1 MEVKGID
8 ISVWQEGLN
17 LSELKNK
24 GFNFAILRGG
34 YTGYG
39 ANRSKNKDG
48 CFENFYNQAKQY
60 GINIGAYYY
69 SCADNADFG
78 KAEAEFF
85 YENCLKGKKF
95 EYPVYIDVEE
105 TRWQLKD
112 KSAVTDAVISFCKF
126 LEGKGFYVGV
136 YASLDWFKNHLD
148 TPRLNDFTKWVACWN
163 KNKPEV
169 NFNGFHLWQN
179 SNSGCYKGQ
188 KVDTNVAFIDFPNV
202 IINGGFNG
210 YAKSENPKTEQKEIY
225 YTVKKGDTLSEIA
238 ARYHT
243 TVQSIAS
250 KNNIKNVNLIY
261 PGQVFKI

>member
-1 MEVKGID
+1 MKKY
-8 ISVWQEGLN
+8 GLN
-17 LSELKNK
+17 FSLLRNSEYK
-24 GFNFAILRGG
+24 FAILRGG

-39 ANRSKNKDG
+39 SNRSKNKDN
-48 CFENFYNQAKQY
+48 CFEDFYNQAKQY

-78 KAEAEFF
+78 RAEADFF

-95 EYPVYIDVEE
+95 EYPVYVDVEE
-105 TRWQLKD
+105 PRWQLKD
-112 KSAVTDAVISFCKF
+112 KNAVTDAVINFCRC

-136 YASLDWFKNHLD
+136 YVSLDWFKNHLD

-163 KNKPEV
+163 KNKPEF

-179 SNSGCYKGQ
+179 SSSGSYNGQ
-188 KVDTNVAFIDFPNV
+188 KVDTDVAFIDFPNV
-202 IINGGFNG
+202 ITNGGFNG
-210 YAKSENPKTEQKEIY
+210 YTKGENSKSEQKEIF

-238 ARYHT
+238 LRFHT
-243 TVQSIAS
+243 TVKSIAS

>member
-8 ISVWQEGLN
+8 ISQWQKGMN
-17 LSELKNK
+17 LSDLKNR

-39 ANRSKNKDG
+39 QSRSKNKDN
-48 CFENFYNQAKQY
+48 CFEDFYSQAKQH

-78 KAEAEFF
+78 RTEAEFF

-105 TRWQLKD
+105 PRWQLKN
-112 KSAVTDAVISFCKF
+112 KNAVTDAVISFCRF
-126 LEGKGFYVGV
+126 LEGKGYYVGV

-148 TPRLNDFTKWVACWN
+148 TPRLKDFTKWVACWN
-163 KNKPEV
+163 KNKPEF

-179 SNSGCYKGQ
+179 SDSGNYNGQ
-188 KVDTNVAFIDFPNV
+188 KVDTDVAFIDFPNV
-202 IINGGFNG
+202 ITNSGFNG
-210 YAKSENPKTEQKEIY
+210 YTKGENPKTEQKEIF

-238 ARYHT
+238 LRYHT
-243 TVQSIAS
+243 TVKSIAS